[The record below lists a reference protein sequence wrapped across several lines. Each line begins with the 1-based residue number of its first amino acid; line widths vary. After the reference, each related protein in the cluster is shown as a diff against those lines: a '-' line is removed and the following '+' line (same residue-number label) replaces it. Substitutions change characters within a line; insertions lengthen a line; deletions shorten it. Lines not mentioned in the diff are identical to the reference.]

1 LLREIILRTIRYS
14 LTCVGMRYTVLFS
27 ITLYVYLHMYRGVL
41 ILVVTLAL
49 SILMVIASTLSDRRN
64 IVQFINVL
72 NLVGGRRKVLFTAAA
87 VFISLRSLFI
97 AIVYGTA
104 ILQSFNLI
112 PIVLFIHIIVV
123 MILSLIV
130 VRGGIL

>member
-1 LLREIILRTIRYS
+1 MLREIILKTIRYS
-14 LTCVGMRYTVLFS
+14 LTCIGMRYTVLFS
-27 ITLYVYLHMYRGVL
+27 ITLYAYLHMYRGAL
-41 ILVVTLAL
+41 IIAVTLAL

-72 NLVGGRRKVLFTAAA
+72 NLVGGRRKVLFTAATI
-87 VFISLRSLFI
+87 FISLRSLFI
-97 AIVYGTA
+97 TIVYGIA

-112 PIVLFIHIIVV
+112 PIVLLIHIIAVI
-123 MILSLIV
+123 ILSLIV